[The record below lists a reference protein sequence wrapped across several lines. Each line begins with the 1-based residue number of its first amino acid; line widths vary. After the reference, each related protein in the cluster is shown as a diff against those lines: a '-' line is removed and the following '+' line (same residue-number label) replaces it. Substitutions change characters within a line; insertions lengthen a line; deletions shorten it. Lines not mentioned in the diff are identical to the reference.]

1 MSKVKINLR
10 KSYREQLRM
19 FKTLSNAV
27 RIKIRE
33 MFKKYGQ
40 RAGEL
45 YENFQEIPATYYDDY
60 HKELFKI
67 LSQSAR
73 TIIPL
78 MNTTLEKTRLTKSE
92 DYIDPI
98 IIKYINGFTAQNV
111 TNITETTRKGIQAD
125 ISLGLSEGLSTPTIA
140 GNIQKSTKFKAT
152 RATMIARTETH
163 QAMNYGN
170 QEIAKKLDLK
180 SPVKEWVS
188 AMDDR
193 SRDWHDAMNGR
204 PPIPVDD
211 AFKVLTPT
219 AGGGV
224 AERLMMYAGDPNGG
238 ATNVI
243 NCRCF
248 VIYHDA
254 DDIVD
259 RPVRPKSP
267 VVTETPPPPI
277 TEVNATSLANPIS
290 GSAIVVNKTRKQLR
304 EDIKNSATSGKLDD
318 YKPPRFTGKKN
329 RGKTYYDEWDDEDLT
344 RIDILLKEANELA
357 DMHNIPR
364 LVGTSGVGK
373 KNAKGAMGDGILYL
387 NKKYFTGNKKVK
399 ISKGLEKQLGFTLGS
414 TKLEIEI
421 VGTRRPI
428 TRKVDIKSS
437 FNDTQMFSASS
448 YYLKDKKI
456 TSKTQITDD
465 LRKDILFQ
473 ENRSTVYHE
482 MGHHVHQQLSLN
494 ADSADN
500 IESLL
505 NNYFRKAS
513 NKDAKLLRE
522 TNTTKLFP
530 SQYSTTNSKEW
541 FAENFT
547 LYHQKGL
554 RKYCSEDWIEF
565 YEKEVLTR
573 V

>member
-1 MSKVKINLR
+1 MSKIKIDLR

-27 RIKIRE
+27 RIKIRD

-290 GSAIVVNKTRKQLR
+290 GSAIVVNKTRKQLK

-318 YKPPRFTGKKN
+318 YKP
-329 RGKTYYDEWDDEDLT
+329 
-344 RIDILLKEANELA
+344 
-357 DMHNIPR
+357 
-364 LVGTSGVGK
+364 
-373 KNAKGAMGDGILYL
+373 
-387 NKKYFTGNKKVK
+387 
-399 ISKGLEKQLGFTLGS
+399 
-414 TKLEIEI
+414 
-421 VGTRRPI
+421 
-428 TRKVDIKSS
+428 SS
-437 FNDTQMFSASS
+437 
-448 YYLKDKKI
+448 
-456 TSKTQITDD
+456 
-465 LRKDILFQ
+465 
-473 ENRSTVYHE
+473 
-482 MGHHVHQQLSLN
+482 
-494 ADSADN
+494 
-500 IESLL
+500 
-505 NNYFRKAS
+505 
-513 NKDAKLLRE
+513 
-522 TNTTKLFP
+522 
-530 SQYSTTNSKEW
+530 
-541 FAENFT
+541 
-547 LYHQKGL
+547 
-554 RKYCSEDWIEF
+554 
-565 YEKEVLTR
+565 
-573 V
+573 